1 MASIIDMNTYIHINN
16 YIFLLFCMIL
26 TILPQF
32 IFKKLTKATTNTKL
46 HLPPSPPALPVT
58 GHLHLFTLALYKCF
72 YNLSSKLIWPSPLS
86 PTGPFALSSR
96 IISIHGNRDLPDQ

>member
-1 MASIIDMNTYIHINN
+1 MAMNTCIHINN
-16 YIFLLFCMIL
+16 YIFLLFFMIL
-26 TILPQF
+26 TIHHQF

-46 HLPPSPPALPVT
+46 HLPPSPPSLPVI